1 MPKSQKQCNQNCRR
15 QLAPYQHCNQNC
27 SQYHQP
33 AHCRCATLFLMCLR
47 PAVTNA
53 LTKFQFMKQRYQHRS
68 TGCAD
73 HKRCRQCSPKAV
85 IHFLSISKPYS
96 YSCLFFKTNSKREST
111 CIECEPFKSTMS
123 CDCRRLSKSLA
134 ASSRPAHQYAL
145 PPKASTAAAIA
156 FASSP

>member
-1 MPKSQKQCNQNCRR
+1 MQSKLPASACTIPA
-15 QLAPYQHCNQNC
+15 L
-27 SQYHQP
+27 QP
-33 AHCRCATLFLMCLR
+33 ELQSVSSTRPLSVCHSFLMCLR

-96 YSCLFFKTNSKREST
+96 YSCLFFINYQTNLMQEQINIAAYADNSIRSNSST
-111 CIECEPFKSTMS
+111 LELK
-123 CDCRRLSKSLA
+123 
-134 ASSRPAHQYAL
+134 Q
-145 PPKASTAAAIA
+145 IA
-156 FASSP
+156 KLNTLKMLYLYSFR

>member
-1 MPKSQKQCNQNCRR
+1 MQSKLPASACTIPALQPELQSVSSTRPLSVCHSFFDVPAARSHECSDQISIYEAAVSAQVHWLRRSQKMSPM
-15 QLAPYQHCNQNC
+15 L
-27 SQYHQP
+27 
-33 AHCRCATLFLMCLR
+33 
-47 PAVTNA
+47 
-53 LTKFQFMKQRYQHRS
+53 
-68 TGCAD
+68 
-73 HKRCRQCSPKAV
+73 PKAV